1 MATTW
6 RPFFCSRSLQWPLP
20 LVDFKARAQHY
31 NLSIVKKEA
40 LTRIS
45 KCGDMVI
52 KPVDKGGA
60 VVVWSRLL
68 YITEANPQL
77 SDGRFCEHL
86 DHDPLKES
94 QNMVKST
101 IFEMITDNQH
111 PPSRFCM
118 YLLLTIHKAGNPGRP
133 NNCFRVLL
141 SHRKHSFLLGSDYLS
156 PCAQP

>member
-1 MATTW
+1 MVTTW
-6 RPFFCSRSLQWPLP
+6 RPFFCSRSLQWPLL
-20 LVDFKARAQHY
+20 LVDFKAQAQHY
-31 NLSIVKKEA
+31 NLSIAKKEA
-40 LTRIS
+40 STWIS
-45 KCGDMVI
+45 KCRDMVI

-68 YITEANPQL
+68 YIAEANPQL

-94 QNMVKST
+94 QNMVKWT

-111 PPSRFCM
+111 PPSAPSRFCM

-141 SHRKHSFLLGSDYLS
+141 SK
-156 PCAQP
+156 PKT